1 MIVLNNNN
9 GKVYMNSI
17 NLFMDTDCT
26 CRNLLECIY
35 NLSSSDIDILIL
47 LLRSEEPLTLEILSK
62 QMRKDKGTVFRS
74 LQKLV
79 SIGFCV
85 KENRNLR
92 GGGQYHVYHAA
103 SIDLIEKA
111 TEHRLKEIQKS
122 LSKLIRR
129 FKEDIQ
135 QMIEQ

>member
-1 MIVLNNNN
+1 L
-9 GKVYMNSI
+9 
-17 NLFMDTDCT
+17 CE
-26 CRNLLECIY
+26 RE
-35 NLSSSDIDILIL
+35 
-47 LLRSEEPLTLEILSK
+47 
-62 QMRKDKGTVFRS
+62 
-74 LQKLV
+74 QK
-79 SIGFCV
+79 S
-85 KENRNLR
+85 R